1 LTVLPDTSI
10 WIDYFRGTEPTASAV
25 ATFLERDE
33 VTLCGPIVAELLA
46 GTASGQRET
55 LFLALA
61 ALPVVELD
69 LAAWRAS
76 GECAHELRQRGDTVP
91 LLDVLIAVAAVRA
104 DATLWSRD
112 AGFERVQRVL
122 PELVLQPDAP

>member
-33 VTLCGPIVAELLA
+33 VTLCGPVVAELLA
-46 GTASGQRET
+46 GTASAHREA

-61 ALPVVELD
+61 ALPVVDLD
-69 LAAWRAS
+69 LGAWRES
-76 GECAHELRQRGDTVP
+76 GEYAHELRQRGDTVP
-91 LLDVLIAVAAVRA
+91 ILDVLIAVAAVRA
-104 DATLWSRD
+104 DAALWTRD
-112 AGFERVQRVL
+112 GDFERVRRVL